1 MHPVVCMITDRERTG
16 ESLIDRIAAA
26 ARAGVD
32 LVQIRERNLEGRSLV
47 DLARRAVR
55 AVRGTNARVIV
66 NDRLDVALAAGAHG
80 VHLRGDSMPASRVRT
95 IVPRGF
101 LVGRSVHTREDAIA
115 ATEGGGLDY
124 LIFGTV
130 FHTPS
135 KPGREAAGIA
145 ALADVVTMT
154 PLPVLAVGGMSV
166 GRFGEVARAG
176 AIGFAGIAF
185 FSNGPP
191 MALDEMVGQAR
202 AEFTPSVVNG

>member
-1 MHPVVCMITDRERTG
+1 MNE
-16 ESLIDRIAAA
+16 
-26 ARAGVD
+26 
-32 LVQIRERNLEGRSLV
+32 
-47 DLARRAVR
+47 
-55 AVRGTNARVIV
+55 
-66 NDRLDVALAAGAHG
+66 RLDVALAAGAHG
-80 VHLRGDSMPASRVRT
+80 VHLRGDSMRASRVRT

-135 KPGREAAGIA
+135 KPGRGAAGIA

-176 AIGFAGIAF
+176 AIGFAGIAL
-185 FSNGPP
+185 FSNGPST
-191 MALDEMVGQAR
+191 ALDEMVGQAR
-202 AEFTPSVVNG
+202 AEFTPSVVTG